1 MEFIRVHNNIIPCYD
16 PPEGYEDD
24 KDYLRKVAYV
34 GLKERYGEITP
45 EISKRA
51 DYELDVICRMGFAS
65 DYLIVWDIV
74 NYGKTHG
81 IPIGPG
87 RGSSTGSII
96 AYALRITEIDPL
108 RFGLIFERFFHP
120 GQQSMPG
127 FDIEVCPDRRE
138 EIIGYVHEK
147 YSGTMNK
154 KTAMRGR
161 DGSVLLRVDFLAN
174 KTLSVI
180 DRCRKLIK
188 KNRGIDID
196 FVKIGYE
203 DQEIYKM
210 LANGDCNGVFQLDN
224 KEMKNLMKRLKPSNI
239 EEIIAVVSLY
249 RPRTIQWIDM
259 YINNKRHKEKL
270 HYRYLKLEPI
280 LKETYG
286 VIIYQEQVMAIAQ
299 VLAGYTMTQAD
310 DFRESLIKKKEEQ
323 LFEQK
328 KRFVDGCISNGI
340 SEEVALALWDELTE
354 YGTNAFNKAHAAAY
368 SVLTYQTA
376 YLKHYYPLEYFS
388 AVIDDRIIAESE

>member
-108 RFGLIFERFFHP
+108 RFSLIFDRFFNP
-120 GQQSMPG
+120 GRLSMLG

-161 DGSVLLRVDFLAN
+161 DGSGLLRVDFLAN

-188 KNRGIDID
+188 KNHGIEID
-196 FVKIGYE
+196 FDKIGYG

-210 LANGDCNGVFQLDN
+210 LASGDCDAVFQLNSKGIEDY
-224 KEMKNLMKRLKPSNI
+224 MKRLKPSNI

-323 LFEQK
+323 LFEHK
-328 KRFVDGCISNGI
+328 KRFFDGCISNGVFEDVVLDI
-340 SEEVALALWDELTE
+340 WEDLKE
-354 YGTNAFNKAHAAAY
+354 YGAYAFNKAHAAAY
-368 SVLTYQTA
+368 SILTYQTA
-376 YLKHYYPLEYFS
+376 YLKCHYPLEFLCT
-388 AVIDDRIIAESE
+388 IQNN